1 MTGTPWLNDDGT
13 YVCFYCT
20 TGTTRAGRECD
31 PDSVHAG
38 LRESHRILL
47 SRPLPNGDSWSFQR
61 ARGWYLTS
69 VEPRT
74 GEPLEWSVGSDNF
87 ATTHTN
93 ARPGMAEKISDRFDL
108 TLEAIR
114 LFFDGKTSR
123 DVNPLGD
130 VLDAYGWFL
139 EPFGAGDEGFRA
151 YVDYFFLATMVSG
164 GRVRPTYG
172 NEPRPSPNGGRA
184 ARQVTQPRSSN
195 LAGAQVG
202 VSRALDSVPGLG
214 SGIRPSREISGPGTF
229 RTRPPD
235 DDFDAANA
243 GKMSFGLRHPYL
255 IECSGNPSSPGQ
267 SAAYGSRAN
276 QRRASSRQ
284 VRVERR
290 KAIGMP
296 RRGSPRAVLHPTE
309 STTEATPQRRPGSLF
324 PDGFVS
330 VLFG

>member
-20 TGTTRAGRECD
+20 TGTTRAGRQRD

-47 SRPLPNGDSWSFQR
+47 SRPLPNGDSWSFQP
-61 ARGWYLTS
+61 ARGWYLKS

-93 ARPGMAEKISDRFDL
+93 ALPGMAEKISDRFDL

-130 VLDAYGWFL
+130 VLDAYGWFFA
-139 EPFGAGDEGFRA
+139 PFGAGVEGFRA
-151 YVDYFFLATMVSG
+151 YVDYFFLTPMVSG

-172 NEPRPSPNGGRA
+172 NELDFADAMPGGSQSGYDRYIEAQGA
-184 ARQVTQPRSSN
+184 AV
-195 LAGAQVG
+195 
-202 VSRALDSVPGLG
+202 
-214 SGIRPSREISGPGTF
+214 RE
-229 RTRPPD
+229 RTEAITRW
-235 DDFDAANA
+235 
-243 GKMSFGLRHPYL
+243 
-255 IECSGNPSSPGQ
+255 
-267 SAAYGSRAN
+267 
-276 QRRASSRQ
+276 RASSP
-284 VRVERR
+284 
-290 KAIGMP
+290 A
-296 RRGSPRAVLHPTE
+296 SNAA
-309 STTEATPQRRPGSLF
+309 S
-324 PDGFVS
+324 
-330 VLFG
+330 

>member
-20 TGTTRAGRECD
+20 TGTTRAGRQRD

-47 SRPLPNGDSWSFQR
+47 GQPLPNGDSWSFQP
-61 ARGWYLTS
+61 ARGWYLKS

-93 ARPGMAEKISDRFDL
+93 ALPGMAEKIPGYENRHLHEFCQVGGYIVFPNGLEQTRPTKVRPRKWTLNQAKGCDRRISDRFDL

-130 VLDAYGWFL
+130 VLDAYGWFFA
-139 EPFGAGDEGFRA
+139 PFGAGDEGFRA
-151 YVDYFFLATMVSG
+151 YVDYFFLTPMVSG

-172 NEPRPSPNGGRA
+172 NELDFADAMPGGSQSGYDRYIEAQGA
-184 ARQVTQPRSSN
+184 AVRERTEAITQW
-195 LAGAQVG
+195 
-202 VSRALDSVPGLG
+202 
-214 SGIRPSREISGPGTF
+214 
-229 RTRPPD
+229 
-235 DDFDAANA
+235 
-243 GKMSFGLRHPYL
+243 
-255 IECSGNPSSPGQ
+255 
-267 SAAYGSRAN
+267 
-276 QRRASSRQ
+276 RASR
-284 VRVERR
+284 
-290 KAIGMP
+290 
-296 RRGSPRAVLHPTE
+296 PT
-309 STTEATPQRRPGSLF
+309 SNAAS
-324 PDGFVS
+324 
-330 VLFG
+330 